1 MPVRKIFAVR
11 IGRRAAALRDSRSGV
26 AMTEFALILPILMAF
41 GMYGLEIAYMASID
55 MQVSQLAVSVADN
68 ASRMEQTNNSGVTPS
83 VTEADIDSV
92 MDGAISQGSSFNLGT
107 NGRII
112 LTSLEKDATT
122 SKQYIHWQRCR
133 GSLAKSSAYGN
144 QTNKNGLTGTP
155 LTGMGPPGKKITA
168 ATGSAVMYA
177 EVYYRYDGIFG
188 DMFVKNKTF
197 KGEAAF
203 LIRDIRNVTGGVTG
217 TGSKSVCP

>member
-1 MPVRKIFAVR
+1 MRKNFAIR
-11 IGRRAAALRDSRSGV
+11 LARRAAALRESRSGV
-26 AMTEFALILPILMAF
+26 AMTEFALVLPILMAF
-41 GMYGLEIAYMASID
+41 GMYGLEIAYMASIE

-92 MDGAISQGSSFNLGT
+92 MDGAISQGSSFKLSD

-155 LTGMGPPGKKITA
+155 LTGMGPTGKRITA
-168 ATGSAVMYA
+168 ATGSAVMFA
-177 EVYYRYDGIFG
+177 EVYYKYKGIFG

-217 TGSKSVCP
+217 TGSKSPCT